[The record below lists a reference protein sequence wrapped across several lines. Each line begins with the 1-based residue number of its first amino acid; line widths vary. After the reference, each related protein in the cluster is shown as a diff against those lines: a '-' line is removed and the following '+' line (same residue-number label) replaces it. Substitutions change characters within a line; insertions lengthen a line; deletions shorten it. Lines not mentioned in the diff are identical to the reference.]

1 VSLVFYILS
10 ERRVGSALD
19 TESNRYTMS
28 TTTPLDSSTVSDLRA
43 AVAGD
48 VITPEDGAYHDVR
61 ALWNG
66 RIDRFPAVI
75 VQVTSTDD
83 VAAALRFAREHDLQL
98 AVRGGGHHVTG
109 SALVDGGLVVD
120 CSGLAT
126 VDLDVDARTVRV
138 GAGCRVSDV
147 LSVIQEHGLA
157 IACGSAAHNGIAGS
171 TLGGAIGWVRRK
183 HGLGVDSLRSAEVVT
198 LDGDVLTASAD
209 ENPDL
214 FWALRGGGA
223 NFGVVTG
230 FEFDCFEL
238 GPEVAVAQVAY
249 PAPDA
254 EATADLFRQYRAYAA
269 DAPDEVTS
277 MALRTFVPPF
287 PFVPAEFHGAPIVM
301 FFGVFAGDVADGEAA
316 LAPLREMGE
325 PAMDLSAPMP
335 FLAVHEIANEM
346 FPSGNRYSWHSLYA
360 DELSD
365 DLLGRI
371 AAAGDAAPGNEVAVT
386 AWHLGGAVGDVAVD
400 GTAYAWR
407 DAEFLVSIDTTW
419 RDSAADDAHLAW
431 SEETWHDFRASPATV
446 EGFYPGFPGFVTGE
460 ERSRMAYGDNLARL
474 ADLKAAYDP
483 ENLLQSNLN
492 VVPAN

>member
-1 VSLVFYILS
+1 MSINTSLD
-10 ERRVGSALD
+10 A
-19 TESNRYTMS
+19 
-28 TTTPLDSSTVSDLRA
+28 STVSDLRA

-48 VITPEDGAYHDVR
+48 VIVPDDAYHAAR
-61 ALWNG
+61 SLWNG

-83 VAAALRFAREHDLQL
+83 VAAALGFAREHELGIG
-98 AVRGGGHHVTG
+98 VRGGGHHVTG

-120 CSGLAT
+120 LANLT
-126 VDLDVDARTVRV
+126 DVELDAETWTIRV

-147 LSVIQEHGLA
+147 LSVTQEHGLA
-157 IACGSAAHNGIAGS
+157 IACGSASHNGVAGS

-183 HGLGVDSLRSAEVVT
+183 HGLGVDGLRSVEVVT
-198 LDGDVLTASAD
+198 VDGDVLTASAT
-209 ENPDL
+209 ENPEL

-223 NFGVVTG
+223 NFGVVTS

-254 EATADLFRQYRAYAA
+254 EATADLFRRYREYVAG
-269 DAPDEVTS
+269 APDEVTS

-287 PFVPAEFHGAPIVM
+287 PFVPAEFHGAPIVL
-301 FFGVFAGDVADGEAA
+301 FFGVYAGDVADGEAA
-316 LAPLREMGE
+316 LMPLREMGK

-360 DELSD
+360 SELSD

-371 AAAGDAAPGNEVAVT
+371 AAAGESAPGREVAVT
-386 AWHLGGAVGDVAVD
+386 AWHLGGAVSDVSPDA
-400 GTAYAWR
+400 TAYAWR
-407 DAEFLVSIDTTW
+407 DAAFLVSIDTTW
-419 RDSAADDAHLAW
+419 RDPAVDEPHLAW
-431 SEETWHDFRASPATV
+431 SEETWRDLRESDATV

-483 ENLLQSNLN
+483 ENLLRSNLN
-492 VVPAN
+492 VSPAE